1 MVAVCAAEGRPVDF
15 RRMVES
21 SMTPFDPLAVLDG
34 LADPVVVLNRAG
46 EIVYANRAFGR
57 VSGCPEAA
65 AVGARL
71 AEAWPAVRGL
81 LEHARYLHAV
91 GTREG
96 ARFEFESPDA
106 SFRCDIGLQPLGG
119 TATAVGFH
127 APRDRAAPA
136 AAPAAREGLNESP
149 YTTLHSR
156 MLAHMGTCL
165 RADLGAAETFYQMAC
180 ILGQLPSVSRATFGT
195 VDHAT
200 RTITVHRDYC
210 RNVPS
215 MAGCYPMSDAEATSR
230 ELGRG
235 QTVVIT
241 DVRTDYRSR
250 DGVERRFKLGYMAC
264 VAVPLMRDGL
274 WAATLMVHSPVPRV
288 WSPDE
293 VELIRTAAERTWL
306 AVENVRLLQEAR
318 DASAAKDRF
327 LAMLSHE
334 LRTPLTP
341 VVMML
346 SALQL
351 GDRVGAAVKADLA
364 MIRRNI
370 DLEIRLIDDL
380 LDVTRI
386 AHGKLRLA
394 PGPVRVHELLEHV
407 RQVCAADAR
416 AAGVELSCDP
426 AAPRDTVDGDPAR
439 LEQVFW
445 NLVKNAIKFTPA
457 GGSVRVV
464 TAPGERELLVTVRD
478 TGAGI
483 APDVLPRMF
492 HAFEQGGTTGA
503 RTAGGLGLG
512 LAISKAIVE
521 LHGGRIWACSDG
533 PGRGAA
539 LHVALPL
546 AAAPAPHPPAAEP
559 ARPDPGAAGAAR
571 PLRVLLVDDNADT
584 LETME
589 CLLTFRGMRVTTATG
604 VREALDAAARG
615 TFDLMI
621 SDIGLPDG
629 SGCELVER
637 MRRAQPVPA
646 IALSGYGTDGDISRS
661 LGAGFAAHLVKPV
674 SFEQLEK
681 TIAEIT

>member
-1 MVAVCAAEGRPVDF
+1 
-15 RRMVES
+15 
-21 SMTPFDPLAVLDG
+21 MTPFDSLAVLDG
-34 LADPVVVLNRAG
+34 LADPVAVLDGGA
-46 EIVYANRAFGR
+46 EIVYANREFRR
-57 VSGCPEAA
+57 VSGCPD
-65 AVGARL
+65 AVAGARL
-71 AEAWPAVRGL
+71 AEAWPAVSSL
-81 LEHARYLHAV
+81 FDHARFLHAV
-91 GTREG
+91 GAREC
-96 ARFEFESPDA
+96 ARFTFESPDTPA
-106 SFRCDIGLQPLGG
+106 RYEVAVQPLGG
-119 TATAVGFH
+119 AAVAVGFH
-127 APRDRAAPA
+127 HPRVAPAAPA
-136 AAPAAREGLNESP
+136 APAEGATPNEFPHAS
-149 YTTLHSR
+149 LHAR

-165 RADLGAAETFYQMAC
+165 RAGLGAPETFYQMAC
-180 ILGQLPSVSRATFGT
+180 ILGQLPSVSRATFST
-195 VDHAT
+195 VNHDA
-200 RTITVHRDYC
+200 RTLTVHRDYC
-210 RNVPS
+210 RDVPS
-215 MAGCYPMSDAEATSR
+215 MAGTYLMADAETTSQ

-250 DGVERRFKLGYMAC
+250 DAPERRFKLGYMAC
-264 VAVPLMRDGL
+264 VAVPLMRDAR

-288 WSPDE
+288 WSAEE

-306 AVENVRLLQEAR
+306 AAENVRLLQEAR

-364 MIRRNI
+364 MMRRNI

-386 AHGKLRLA
+386 ASGKLRLA
-394 PGPVRVHELLEHV
+394 PEAVRVHDLLEHV
-407 RQVCAADAR
+407 RQICAADAT
-416 AAGVELSCDP
+416 AAGIALGCDLD
-426 AAPRDTVDGDPAR
+426 AGCDVVAGDPAR

-445 NLVKNAIKFTPA
+445 NLVKNALKFTPA
-457 GGSVRVV
+457 GGSVRVA
-464 TAPGERELLVTVRD
+464 TRAGDGELLVTVRD

-483 APDVLPRMF
+483 APDVLPRVF
-492 HAFEQGGTTGA
+492 NAFEQGAQTAA
-503 RTAGGLGLG
+503 RTPGGLGLG
-512 LAISKAIVE
+512 LAISKAVVD
-521 LHGGRIWACSDG
+521 LHGGRIWAHSDG

-546 AAAPAPHPPAAEP
+546 AAGAAAAPPAAEP
-559 ARPDPGAAGAAR
+559 AGGRAAAPDRA
-571 PLRVLLVDDNADT
+571 LRVLLVDDNADT

-589 CLLTFRGMRVTTATG
+589 WLLTYRGMRVTTATG
-604 VREALDAAARG
+604 IREALAAAATG

-629 SGCELVER
+629 SGRELVER
-637 MRRAQPVPA
+637 LRASQPVPA

-674 SFEQLEK
+674 SLEQLEK
-681 TIAEIT
+681 AIAEIT